1 MVQRPSIRPCQGR
14 DRRFESGRDR
24 QGRRA
29 QTGATTLDRSA
40 VESEIRAASARTWA
54 ALDAHDPSPAES
66 DYADDFYIVHHNGA
80 VQNKREWVQMFRTAT
95 LHAEE
100 EDVRFVHLDDV
111 VLELLLF
118 HGWVT
123 PADGRAYDFRER
135 ATLVWR
141 LKEGRW
147 QLVAFHG
154 TRLPS

>member
-1 MVQRPSIRPCQGR
+1 MP
-14 DRRFESGRDR
+14 
-24 QGRRA
+24 
-29 QTGATTLDRSA
+29 LDRSA
-40 VESEIRAASARTWA
+40 VESEIRAASARSWA

-80 VQNKREWVQMFRTAT
+80 VQNKQEWLRTFRTAS

-100 EDVRFVHLDDV
+100 EDVRFVHLGDV

-118 HGWVT
+118 HGWGT

-141 LKEGRW
+141 LNDGRW
-147 QLVAFHG
+147 QLAVFHG